1 MSPEHL
7 SRAFDEEVESWTTV
21 GNELDLIDTTPAAGG
36 TGYID
41 LRQAPKPPE
50 NVDDEEKDRE
60 SLGEPAEDEALK
72 QAQGELQRARQAGDQ
87 SSTSSWLG
95 RVESERDAKKARLSS
110 AFFKS
115 KERSRRATRGKPQLP
130 AQSSADP
137 LRTAE
142 QVPVPMD
149 DDEDLEMPLQSDV
162 DYSPSFDPERDDLH
176 IPVPAGHLPP
186 VREGPNLEDVER
198 EAKRQRV
205 QESGDTALYAFNEK
219 VDARLAAESAS
230 YVRERAR
237 EHYLDKEAAFLS
249 AGVDLKTFLF
259 GVLRNDFSER
269 YLALAAGEGNNPP
282 NTKKKGRKEIQLN
295 ALPPEL
301 QEKFIGPGGADSK
314 EWEAWRAKEA
324 CDVLDLT
331 TSKRIR
337 QEKPSLI
344 IPTRWVRTNKNDG
357 LIGKDFLAK
366 SRLVAQG
373 FKDRSLGQYRRDAPT
388 ASAIAESIC
397 LAVCAHKKFIPLA
410 KDIKNAYFLLLR
422 EGRRERDLPR
432 PSKGRIAWTGPRT
445 IATRQQGDLR
455 LCGGG
460 PTFLAGAQ
468 RAPRE

>member
-1 MSPEHL
+1 MAAREAFAKASNSDAIRRAELRQVRPTRGPFPVGSYVFYYDGADKAPGPNNWRGVARVVGHEGSGTIWLSHRGIVIAVSPEHL

-205 QESGDTALYAFNEK
+205 PNRSNK
-219 VDARLAAESAS
+219 
-230 YVRERAR
+230 
-237 EHYLDKEAAFLS
+237 
-249 AGVDLKTFLF
+249 
-259 GVLRNDFSER
+259 SEN
-269 YLALAAGEGNNPP
+269 LV
-282 NTKKKGRKEIQLN
+282 
-295 ALPPEL
+295 
-301 QEKFIGPGGADSK
+301 
-314 EWEAWRAKEA
+314 
-324 CDVLDLT
+324 C
-331 TSKRIR
+331 
-337 QEKPSLI
+337 
-344 IPTRWVRTNKNDG
+344 KN
-357 LIGKDFLAK
+357 I
-366 SRLVAQG
+366 
-373 FKDRSLGQYRRDAPT
+373 
-388 ASAIAESIC
+388 
-397 LAVCAHKKFIPLA
+397 
-410 KDIKNAYFLLLR
+410 
-422 EGRRERDLPR
+422 
-432 PSKGRIAWTGPRT
+432 T
-445 IATRQQGDLR
+445 IS
-455 LCGGG
+455 
-460 PTFLAGAQ
+460 
-468 RAPRE
+468 

>member
-1 MSPEHL
+1 MLRKHACLQLSSSPRKEAEGL
-7 SRAFDEEVESWTTV
+7 
-21 GNELDLIDTTPAAGG
+21 
-36 TGYID
+36 
-41 LRQAPKPPE
+41 PE
-50 NVDDEEKDRE
+50 G
-60 SLGEPAEDEALK
+60 SHSCLL
-72 QAQGELQRARQAGDQ
+72 RARPIHYGPQ
-87 SSTSSWLG
+87 SKCQCLWMTMRIWRCLC
-95 RVESERDAKKARLSS
+95 
-110 AFFKS
+110 
-115 KERSRRATRGKPQLP
+115 
-130 AQSSADP
+130 
-137 LRTAE
+137 
-142 QVPVPMD
+142 
-149 DDEDLEMPLQSDV
+149 QSDV